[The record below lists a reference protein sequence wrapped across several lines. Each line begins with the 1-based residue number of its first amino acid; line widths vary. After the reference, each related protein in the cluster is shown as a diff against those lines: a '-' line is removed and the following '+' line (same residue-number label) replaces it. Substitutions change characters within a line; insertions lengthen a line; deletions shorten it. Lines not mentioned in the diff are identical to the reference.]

1 MSIKTV
7 EQIEAKSLPLTFKV
21 AIEKEDYQTLVTA
34 VQEKQEGKLKR
45 LMKETR
51 KTVLELKDTKGLAEY
66 KSTRGQVRSSQ
77 LEQENKELRK
87 KLSGYEEVIARHNLW
102 GYFAKNREKAPIKTD
117 ER

>member
-1 MSIKTV
+1 M
-7 EQIEAKSLPLTFKV
+7 
-21 AIEKEDYQTLVTA
+21 
-34 VQEKQEGKLKR
+34 VQEKQEGKLKK

-66 KSTRGQVRSSQ
+66 KST
-77 LEQENKELRK
+77 RK

>member
-1 MSIKTV
+1 M
-7 EQIEAKSLPLTFKV
+7 
-21 AIEKEDYQTLVTA
+21 

-45 LMKETR
+45 PMKETR